1 MCNTY
6 TYITSVYRYGIPIRY
21 TEIYKSSMS
30 SNNAIEGFN
39 SQENEKKARRIW
51 QNRDLFS
58 DGSTYSNA
66 KKHIKWIDPV
76 IYDEVYKESIKGKL
90 NETFLMNMIY

>member
-39 SQENEKKARRIW
+39 SQENEKKAHQVW
-51 QNRDLFS
+51 QNRELFS
-58 DGSTYSNA
+58 DGYTYSNA
-66 KKHIKWIDPV
+66 KEHIKWIGPV
-76 IYDEVYKESIKGKL
+76 IFDEVYKKST
-90 NETFLMNMIY
+90 N